1 MLAILNLAACSDDDD
16 DPVDP
21 GTPEDPRVETVAVSP
36 ESVTFATIGEDEQ
49 FEATAFDQNGA
60 VIDTVFTWQSS
71 NEDVVIVGT
80 DGVAV
85 AVGLGTAEVYVLAGS
100 AADTA
105 DVTVTLGGSPVR
117 EWIAAGSGNWDDE
130 ANWSDSQVPGAGD
143 VAMITASGDY
153 TVTLGGDVEVEALV
167 LGAGSGTQMLD
178 TNGNQLQFTTGG
190 LYDGAELVITD
201 ETIIRGEFAWTGGI
215 MSGSGTVVVQ
225 SGAELHAVGNPLDLR
240 VDLDNSGTITVATG
254 TSLRIDEMVDCSPA
268 SLVELQGDA
277 YVSVQNN
284 GTFTSSGTILKSLG
298 DEEARIVTSSLDD
311 SDLAFSG
318 PLRVEVGTLNISG
331 GSLSGSLDIDGAA
344 RLRQSGKT
352 DIRSANMLGDGPLEI
367 SGRVNLGFYQNQTIS
382 IPYLILDSNS
392 PPAISGVANLVVYET
407 FVWRRGTVTGPGSLN
422 TQVGSQMVFETS
434 ETKALSATSWHI
446 SGNVSGDSNVDLTL
460 ADGAILSLEYNGRW
474 MQSTGGRITQGLG
487 DAGRFD
493 VIGEFHKTD
502 EGAFEVTTDFT
513 CSGILNL
520 TGGAFNAQG
529 NFSLFDSGVI
539 TGGGTADLTM
549 NPKLILLDAPSAV
562 MRGTIRPDLDGQPAR
577 LDIQGLVDLESTF
590 RMELDVV
597 TGGDFNTESVYFL
610 TSGQVFGGTLALNVL
625 APAEPEVDY
634 KVVYS
639 FAAQGEFT
647 VTGDEQ
653 FDTII
658 QDHEG
663 VVCRR

>member
-1 MLAILNLAACSDDDD
+1 
-16 DPVDP
+16 
-21 GTPEDPRVETVAVSP
+21 
-36 ESVTFATIGEDEQ
+36 
-49 FEATAFDQNGA
+49 
-60 VIDTVFTWQSS
+60 
-71 NEDVVIVGT
+71 
-80 DGVAV
+80 
-85 AVGLGTAEVYVLAGS
+85 
-100 AADTA
+100 
-105 DVTVTLGGSPVR
+105 
-117 EWIAAGSGNWDDE
+117 
-130 ANWSDSQVPGAGD
+130 
-143 VAMITASGDY
+143 
-153 TVTLGGDVEVEALV
+153 
-167 LGAGSGTQMLD
+167 
-178 TNGNQLQFTTGG
+178 
-190 LYDGAELVITD
+190 
-201 ETIIRGEFAWTGGI
+201 
-215 MSGSGTVVVQ
+215 
-225 SGAELHAVGNPLDLR
+225 LR

>member
-215 MSGSGTVVVQ
+215 MSGSG
-225 SGAELHAVGNPLDLR
+225 R
-240 VDLDNSGTITVATG
+240 
-254 TSLRIDEMVDCSPA
+254 A
-268 SLVELQGDA
+268 S
-277 YVSVQNN
+277 
-284 GTFTSSGTILKSLG
+284 
-298 DEEARIVTSSLDD
+298 
-311 SDLAFSG
+311 
-318 PLRVEVGTLNISG
+318 
-331 GSLSGSLDIDGAA
+331 
-344 RLRQSGKT
+344 
-352 DIRSANMLGDGPLEI
+352 
-367 SGRVNLGFYQNQTIS
+367 
-382 IPYLILDSNS
+382 
-392 PPAISGVANLVVYET
+392 
-407 FVWRRGTVTGPGSLN
+407 
-422 TQVGSQMVFETS
+422 
-434 ETKALSATSWHI
+434 
-446 SGNVSGDSNVDLTL
+446 
-460 ADGAILSLEYNGRW
+460 
-474 MQSTGGRITQGLG
+474 
-487 DAGRFD
+487 
-493 VIGEFHKTD
+493 
-502 EGAFEVTTDFT
+502 
-513 CSGILNL
+513 
-520 TGGAFNAQG
+520 
-529 NFSLFDSGVI
+529 
-539 TGGGTADLTM
+539 
-549 NPKLILLDAPSAV
+549 
-562 MRGTIRPDLDGQPAR
+562 
-577 LDIQGLVDLESTF
+577 
-590 RMELDVV
+590 
-597 TGGDFNTESVYFL
+597 
-610 TSGQVFGGTLALNVL
+610 
-625 APAEPEVDY
+625 
-634 KVVYS
+634 
-639 FAAQGEFT
+639 
-647 VTGDEQ
+647 
-653 FDTII
+653 
-658 QDHEG
+658 
-663 VVCRR
+663 CRRQPP